1 MTKKAYWTTREY
13 VFAAL
18 TVVVLFVVSSIIIPF
33 TLPLRIPGLANVVVA
48 LFSNCFIV
56 IALLRLKRPGSL
68 LLVKGIYAS
77 ICLLISPV
85 ITGFVMSGAIV
96 GEAVGSLVFKGYRKT
111 VSAVVAAVIYQLIAF
126 PAAMFISFK
135 YTPERYHTMVWWVW
149 IVAEASILVAS
160 LVSALVGVRIARELA
175 RAGKLDLENS

>member
-1 MTKKAYWTTREY
+1 MSQKAYWSTREY
-13 VFAAL
+13 VFAAI

-68 LLVKGIYAS
+68 LLVKGIYGS

-85 ITGFVMSGAIV
+85 ITGFVLAGTIV
-96 GEAVGSLVFKGYRKT
+96 GEAVGSLVFKGYGKA
-111 VSAVVAAVIYQLIAF
+111 VSAVAAAVIYQMVAF

-135 YTPERYHTMVWWVW
+135 FTPERYHTIVWWVW
-149 IVAEASILVAS
+149 IVAEVAIFTTALISS
-160 LVSALVGVRIARELA
+160 LIGVRIARELA
-175 RAGKLDLENS
+175 RAGKLDLENV